1 MTSDSMAIP
10 SRSSLRVQVS
20 DEVRGRV
27 LELGHEYWK
36 SKVRGGKLP
45 ARRDIDPLDVPLL
58 LPQIILLDV
67 ARDPWD
73 FRFRLIGTNVVYHL
87 SRDWTGHWFS
97 QINHMAA
104 PSRIFNNCV
113 EVAASGD
120 AFRSQTPYVGPHA
133 DYVSAEDIILPL
145 ADDGVNVDK
154 LLVFVEH
161 FPRSQHR
168 G

>member
-1 MTSDSMAIP
+1 MANDSAAIP
-10 SRSSLRVQVS
+10 SRSSLRAQVS
-20 DEVRGRV
+20 DEVRGHV
-27 LELGHEYWK
+27 LELGHAYWK
-36 SKVRGGKLP
+36 SKLHDGRLP

-67 ARDPWD
+67 SREPWD

-87 SRDWTGHWFS
+87 SEDWTGKWFS
-97 QINHMAA
+97 EIAHMSA

-113 EVAASGD
+113 DVAANGH
-120 AFRSQTPYVGPHA
+120 ALRSQTPYVGPHA
-133 DYVSAEDIILPL
+133 NYISAEDIILPL

-161 FPRSQHR
+161 FSCS
-168 G
+168 

>member
-1 MTSDSMAIP
+1 MNSSAIP
-10 SRSSLRVQVS
+10 SRSSLRAQVS

-27 LELGHEYWK
+27 LELGQDYWQ
-36 SKVRGGKLP
+36 SRIRDGRLP
-45 ARRDIDPLDVPLL
+45 ARRDIDPLDIPLL

-87 SRDWTGHWFS
+87 SEDWTGRWFS
-97 QINHMAA
+97 QIGHMAA

-113 EVAASGD
+113 EVATRGH

-133 DYVSAEDIILPL
+133 NYVSAEDVILPL

-161 FPRSQHR
+161 FSRS
-168 G
+168 